1 MSKKRLKKKKRTGR
15 NIYFAQYF
23 CWTVKLGDKRYLSV
37 IYVRYALQ
45 YSHYNFA
52 RDYHSLLCIIFW
64 TRTKSHAKYIHGLET
79 RWKNFK
85 NKWLHKTLPYL
96 QKTHKISKILIRDC
110 NFRVALLSLSFCV
123 PFYLSQFACLLLLSP
138 LYVTSLFYD
147 SNGFPWQDKGSEE
160 SFL

>member
-1 MSKKRLKKKKRTGR
+1 MSKKRLKKKKELAGIFTLH
-15 NIYFAQYF
+15 NIF

-52 RDYHSLLCIIFW
+52 RDYHSSLCIIFW

-110 NFRVALLSLSFCV
+110 NFRVALLSLSFV
-123 PFYLSQFACLLLLSP
+123 FLFIYLNLPAYCYCLLC
-138 LYVTSLFYD
+138 T
-147 SNGFPWQDKGSEE
+147 
-160 SFL
+160 

>member
-1 MSKKRLKKKKRTGR
+1 MNKKRLKKKKKRSGR

-37 IYVRYALQ
+37 IYVRCALQ

-52 RDYHSLLCIIFW
+52 RDYHSSLCIIFW
-64 TRTKSHAKYIHGLET
+64 TRTKSHAKYIHELET

-85 NKWLHKTLPYL
+85 NKWLHKTLPQL

-110 NFRVALLSLSFCV
+110 NFRDALLSLSFV
-123 PFYLSQFACLLLLSP
+123 FLFIYLNLPAYCYCLLC
-138 LYVTSLFYD
+138 T
-147 SNGFPWQDKGSEE
+147 
-160 SFL
+160 